1 MNQIYCD
8 NGSTSFP
15 KAPGLGRAVE
25 QHIENN
31 GYNISRGSYGK
42 AYNLEAEIIK
52 TREAI
57 CRIFGCSDLKNV
69 IFTSGATAGL
79 NMVLSGI
86 LKSGNHVVTTSVEHN
101 AVVRPLFRLQKSGVV
116 WDEAKCD
123 DNGCLKADEIG
134 RMIRPETRLVMVTH
148 GSNVCGSIMP
158 VKEIGKICRERNILY
173 AIDASQTAGSVA
185 VDMEGFK
192 ADAVIMPGHKGIM
205 GPQGIGIV
213 LLSDSMAEKMNPII
227 LGGTGSYSD
236 SERMPDFMPDKFQP
250 GTLNIPGI
258 VGLKHSLD
266 FIEAEGLDKIAEKKK
281 LLTDKF
287 IEGVNSIKGVRL
299 VGPSAGSNR
308 CAVVSLN
315 FEDQDNAEAAF
326 YLESR
331 YGIMT
336 RCGLHCAPHAHKTL
350 GTFPEGTVRFSF
362 GYFNSDEEIGRV
374 IEAVEEIAYR

>member
-1 MNQIYCD
+1 M
-8 NGSTSFP
+8 
-15 KAPGLGRAVE
+15 E

-315 FEDQDNAEAAF
+315 FEDKDNAEAAF